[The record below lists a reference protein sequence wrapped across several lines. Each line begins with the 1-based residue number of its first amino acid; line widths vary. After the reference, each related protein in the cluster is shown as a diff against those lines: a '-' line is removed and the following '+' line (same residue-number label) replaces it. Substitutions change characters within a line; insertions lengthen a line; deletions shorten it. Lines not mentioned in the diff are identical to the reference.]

1 MYVKSDPAFVTT
13 KLFYMSGCA
22 SEKCVADL
30 RVTSEALTVVDP
42 YVLGSTRSISFQ
54 YTIENL
60 NELAYLPQLTITKSS
75 QLLFAK
81 IPPNCQLSN
90 EEMLLCDVTRPFLSK
105 EHSKSIVI
113 TFDTSNMDG
122 SEVRVSAQVF
132 SSSEE
137 SNSNDNMVTD
147 VISVTEFS
155 EIESTGVASPN
166 LVSLDSMGDTVNI
179 THSITLRNEG
189 PSTIKLM
196 TIIVDVPLFH
206 EADFDVPRQLIN
218 LKQVSAKAQYNN
230 RDLTLTWTQNDTIL
244 IQNPTE
250 QVLPVIAEELDAI
263 KYDNYKMGFPD
274 FEPQDQHQTRKL
286 LEMAFRLRCGQ

>member
-196 TIIVDVPLFH
+196 TIIVDIPLFH

-286 LEMAFRLRCGQ
+286 L

>member
-196 TIIVDVPLFH
+196 TIIVDIPLFH

-263 KYDNYKMGFPD
+263 KYDNYKMGFPE

-286 LEMAFRLRCGQ
+286 L

>member
-263 KYDNYKMGFPD
+263 KYDNYKMGFPE

-286 LEMAFRLRCGQ
+286 L

>member
-196 TIIVDVPLFH
+196 TIIVDIPLFH

-218 LKQVSAKAQYNN
+218 LKKVSAKAQYNN

-263 KYDNYKMGFPD
+263 KYDNYKMGFPE

-286 LEMAFRLRCGQ
+286 L

>member
-274 FEPQDQHQTRKL
+274 FEPQDQHQNRKL
-286 LEMAFRLRCGQ
+286 L

>member
-1 MYVKSDPAFVTT
+1 
-13 KLFYMSGCA
+13 MSGCA

-286 LEMAFRLRCGQ
+286 L